1 MIICQVEFRFNGDVT
16 IIQCNEDDKMSK
28 ICDKYSSKI
37 QVDKKDIYFT
47 YNGVTGEDFN
57 QDLTFI
63 EMANSFDKEK
73 KQMIILVNK
82 YDDDLENTEM
92 QDTNVKSKFII
103 CPICKENAKIKIK
116 DFKIS
121 IFGCKKVMRQII

>member
-1 MIICQVEFRFNGDVT
+1 MCQVEFRLNGDAT
-16 IIQCNEDDKMSK
+16 IIQCNEDDKMSI
-28 ICDKYSSKI
+28 ICNKYASKI

>member
-47 YNGVTGEDFN
+47 YNGVTGEV
-57 QDLTFI
+57 L
-63 EMANSFDKEK
+63 
-73 KQMIILVNK
+73 
-82 YDDDLENTEM
+82 
-92 QDTNVKSKFII
+92 
-103 CPICKENAKIKIK
+103 IKI
-116 DFKIS
+116 
-121 IFGCKKVMRQII
+121 

>member
-1 MIICQVEFRFNGDVT
+1 MGKTFSQAPESFFRDE
-16 IIQCNEDDKMSK
+16 IRW
-28 ICDKYSSKI
+28 
-37 QVDKKDIYFT
+37 
-47 YNGVTGEDFN
+47 TGEDFN